1 MGRRKG
7 LTLGSVV
14 DAAVE
19 MADRDGLDGVSLA
32 AVASHLGVR
41 SPSLYAHVDGLTGL
55 RRALGL
61 RAASALAVELAA
73 ARQGRHDTEALR
85 SLARAYRRFALAHP
99 GLYDAAQQTVPPGKD
114 DELYGVLAETVM
126 PLVETLVEMGVSP
139 ADVIHHTRAIRSALH
154 GFVSL
159 ERSNGFGM
167 AVDFA
172 ESFDRLVA
180 LLASGLAARG
190 R

>member
-7 LTLGSVV
+7 LTRDSVV
-14 DAAVE
+14 EAAVE
-19 MADRDGLDGVSLA
+19 LADRGGLEAVSLA
-32 AVASHLGVR
+32 AVASQLGVR

-61 RAASALAVELAA
+61 RAASALAGELAA
-73 ARQGRHDTEALR
+73 ARRGRQGAEALR
-85 SLARAYRRFALAHP
+85 CLAAAYRMFAHAHP
-99 GLYDAAQQTVPPGKD
+99 GLYAAAQQTVPPGKD
-114 DELYGVLAETVM
+114 DELYRALAETVM
-126 PLVETLVEMGVSP
+126 PLVQTLVEMGVAP
-139 ADVIHHTRAIRSALH
+139 ADVIHHTRAVRSALH

-172 ESFDRLVA
+172 ESFDRLVG
-180 LLASGLAARG
+180 LLAAGIVGRG